1 MKLPKLFRFLLGST
15 LGLVILGIGLLGL
28 GYFVVQRMSAL
39 PERPVFENERTNT
52 PSPSPASTSSPTN
65 ETPAEATPSP
75 TPTDGYLA
83 TVSFSSGLSLRDNP
97 SNDAA
102 RIGGVEFNEEVV
114 VLEDSS
120 DRKWQ
125 RIRSQTSDLEGW
137 VKAGNLKRVN
147 E

>member
-1 MKLPKLFRFLLGST
+1 MNLPKFFRFLLGST

-39 PERPVFENERTNT
+39 PERPVFENERNK
-52 PSPSPASTSSPTN
+52 PSPSPS
-65 ETPAEATPSP
+65 ATPSP
-75 TPTDGYLA
+75 TSQTPAESTPSPTDGYLA
-83 TVSFSSGLSLRDNP
+83 TVNFPSGLSVRDNP
-97 SNDAA
+97 SSDAA
-102 RIGGVEFNEEVV
+102 RIGGVEFNQEVV

-120 DRKWQ
+120 DGDWQ

-147 E
+147 